1 VSNERK
7 KKNILLSN
15 LFIKKTELQIKRSR
29 IPGSGKGLFTKI
41 FIPAG
46 TNIVEYTGKIISWKE
61 VKADNAYIFYVTR
74 NHVIDAGPYK
84 TALARYAN
92 DARGIY
98 RLKGKHNNADYVEEG
113 LSVFIQATR
122 DIQKGEEILVGYGK
136 EYWNSIRYNLR
147 SEKK

>member
-1 VSNERK
+1 M
-7 KKNILLSN
+7 LLSN
-15 LFIKKTELQIKRSR
+15 LFIKKTGLQIKRSR

-61 VKADNAYIFYVTR
+61 VTADNAYIFYVNR
-74 NHVIDAGPYK
+74 NHVIDARPYK

-98 RLKGKHNNADYVEEG
+98 RLKGKRNNADYVEEG

-122 DIQKGEEILVGYGK
+122 DIEKGEEILVGYGK
-136 EYWNSIRYNLR
+136 EYWDAIRYNMR
-147 SEKK
+147 PEKKLSLSVTYK